1 MKIEFVSKLNV
12 PDFISEETLAT
23 LGFSVYEHSEPR
35 FIPQRNDKIYTAY
48 SCCNP
53 HLGAFMHIDLL

>member
-23 LGFSVYEHSEPR
+23 FWLFSVSYEHSEP
-35 FIPQRNDKIYTAY
+35 QKNDRIYTEY

-53 HLGAFMHIDLL
+53 ELGAFMHTDLL

>member
-23 LGFSVYEHSEPR
+23 SWLFSVSYEHSEP
-35 FIPQRNDKIYTAY
+35 QKNDRIYQ
-48 SCCNP
+48 
-53 HLGAFMHIDLL
+53 LL